1 MLSVEAIRTT
11 SKDRLGATIRW
22 ILGVLFVMTGVMK
35 LAVPMLAEAFSAQ
48 LIAAEI
54 PFYMLSRWSV
64 PFVEIGVGV
73 LLAMGWFVRPSA
85 VVAIG
90 MMIVATYVHVVVS
103 DPTLFPLQPS
113 EPIIPIGVIV
123 LSLYIL
129 WKGGG
134 AGSLDLK
141 A

>member
-1 MLSVEAIRTT
+1 MLSVEEIHAT

-22 ILGVLFVMTGVMK
+22 ILGILFVMTGVMK
-35 LAVPMLAEAFSAQ
+35 LAVQMLAEAFSAQ

-73 LLAMGWFVRPSA
+73 LLAIGLFVRPSA

-90 MMIVATYVHVVVS
+90 MMIVATYVHVVVA

>member
-11 SKDRLGATIRW
+11 SKDRLEATIRW

-73 LLAMGWFVRPSA
+73 LLAMGLFVRPSA

-134 AGSLDLK
+134 PGVWI
-141 A
+141 

>member
-1 MLSVEAIRTT
+1 MLEEIRAT

-22 ILGVLFVMTGVMK
+22 ILGILFVMTGVMK

>member
-1 MLSVEAIRTT
+1 MLEEIRAT
-11 SKDRLGATIRW
+11 SRDRLGATIRW
-22 ILGVLFVMTGVMK
+22 ILGILFVMTGVMK

-73 LLAMGWFVRPSA
+73 LLAIGWFVRPSA

-90 MMIVATYVHVVVS
+90 MMIVATYVHVVVA

-123 LSLYIL
+123 LSLYSL

>member
-11 SKDRLGATIRW
+11 SKDRLEATIRW

-73 LLAMGWFVRPSA
+73 LLAMGLFVRPSA